1 MKVLLPAIRRSLF
14 SREFWSVL
22 AVRAAF
28 ILLLIILW
36 QIVYV
41 IFANNATPKT
51 TVLFPSPLQ
60 VGSSLIAG
68 FRSTGDGNYFHA
80 IAVSLWRLV
89 KGYCIAI
96 LIGFPLG
103 LAVARWKLAKQTVG
117 WMSLS
122 LQAMPSI
129 GWAPLA
135 ILWFGI
141 NSDTPVLFV
150 TVAGSLFATV
160 LAVSGGIEQVPPL
173 LIRAGRTLGAKGPR
187 LYFSVL
193 LPAALPMIV
202 NGLKVGW
209 AFAWRSVLGA
219 ELLVT
224 AGGLGRIL
232 QQNKMNEAAA
242 GLFATI
248 IVIIAI
254 SLIIETLLFAP
265 LERHLRTMWGLET
278 N

>member
-22 AVRAAF
+22 TVRVLF
-28 ILLLIILW
+28 ILLLLVIW
-36 QIVYV
+36 QVVYV
-41 IFANNATPKT
+41 IYAGNSPKT
-51 TVLFPSPLQ
+51 AVLFPSPLQ
-60 VGSSLIAG
+60 VGNSLIAG
-68 FRSTGDGNYFHA
+68 FRNTGNGNYFHA
-80 IAVSLWRLV
+80 IMVSLWRLM

-265 LERHLRTMWGLET
+265 LERHLRTMWGLEHK
-278 N
+278 